1 MSDANRTSVRF
12 AKEASFRTQPAT
24 PVYKEVRFTSESVNY
39 TPSTDTSSEIN
50 ASRQVTDLIL
60 TGYEAGGD
68 VAAEYSIENADVLME
83 GTFCNN
89 WLRTPEIYNGASWEY
104 GNAAAATRISAVAA
118 TSITVTAT
126 STLAGSTANNPTTV
140 FLANNLIRLS
150 GFGDANDTIFVVSA
164 SAGTSI
170 TIAGGTVNAAPAVT
184 ARVKVIGYQ
193 GAAGDITAVTA
204 GGNALTSTTLNFTTL
219 GLIVGQWIKISGE
232 GGAFSF
238 VTAANNGYC
247 RISAIAATRLSFDV
261 VPTGWTTDA
270 AAGKTIRLYYGDSIR
285 NGIIEWSYRM
295 EKQYGLIAGTR
306 YAYFRGM
313 EVSSMAMTADTRAIV
328 TQTFTFMGS
337 DGIVPSVTRDASAIT
352 ETISAGT
359 VMDSSNAVPM
369 ILENG
374 STVGTPNFVSSFAFT
389 VDNNLRAKAAI
400 GSPGAIGVG
409 QGRSDVTGTLGTYFG
424 DESYL
429 AKLINNTASSV
440 TILFRDLS
448 KLKGEL
454 WDVPRIKYSGG
465 VPEVTGIDTDIF
477 ANLTW
482 QAIKDITNNRDYTIL
497 LSRFDYLA

>member
-68 VAAEYSIENADVLME
+68 VAAEYSIENSDILME
-83 GTFCNN
+83 GTFCNA

-104 GNAAAATRISAVAA
+104 GNAAAATRITAVSA

-126 STLAGSTANNPTTV
+126 STLAGSTANNATTV
-140 FLANNLIRLS
+140 FLTNNLIRLS

-164 SAGTSI
+164 SAATSL
-170 TIAGGTVNAAPAVT
+170 TIAGGTVNAAPAAT

-193 GAAGDITAVTA
+193 GASADIAATTV

-219 GLIVGQWIKISGE
+219 GLIVGQWVKISGE

-238 VTAANNGYC
+238 ATPANNGYC
-247 RISAIAATRLSFDV
+247 RISAIAANRLSFDV
-261 VPTGWTTDA
+261 VPTGWATDTGT
-270 AAGKTIRLYYGDSIR
+270 GKTIRLYYGDTIR
-285 NGIIEWSYRM
+285 NGVTEFSYRM

-313 EVSSMAMTADTRAIV
+313 EVSSMTLTADTRAIV
-328 TQTFTFMGS
+328 TQSFTFTGS
-337 DGIVPSVTRDASAIT
+337 DGIVPSVTRDSSAIT
-352 ETISAGT
+352 ESISAGT
-359 VMDSSNAVPM
+359 VLDSSNSIAMV
-369 ILENG
+369 LENG
-374 STVGTPNFVSSFAFT
+374 AAVGTPNYVSSFALT
-389 VDNNLRAKAAI
+389 LDNNLRQKAAI
-400 GSPGAIGVG
+400 GAPGAIGIG
-409 QGRSDVTGTLGTYFG
+409 QGRSDITGTLGTYFG

-429 AKLINNTASSV
+429 AKLLNNTASGV
-440 TILFRDLS
+440 TVLFRDLA

-454 WDVPRIKYSGG
+454 WDVPRLKYSGG

-477 ANLTW
+477 ANLSW
-482 QAIKDITNNRDYTIL
+482 QAIKDITNNRDYTL
-497 LSRFDYLA
+497 MLCRFDYLA